1 MPFQAAN
8 SLKNYPFVK
17 LVVALTAGIVLQW
30 YFQPSVKI
38 TLYIIASLVCS
49 LICFSFLSHAKKFNL
64 NWLRGFFI
72 LLLFTC
78 AGILLTWRQNI
89 QHNSLWFNKVYK
101 SGDVVLVTLE
111 EPLVEKANS
120 YKALASVNAV
130 SINNKWHLTKGNV
143 LLYFK
148 KDSSIHALH
157 YGSQVV
163 FNKSLQAI
171 TNSGNPASLD
181 YIRYCLFQNIT
192 NQVFLSDHEYVLS
205 SSTNRNFLNQFL
217 FSTRDAAL
225 KTLQQN
231 IHSPKELGIAEAL
244 LIGYRNDLDKDLVQA
259 YSNTGVVHIIAIS
272 GMHIAIIYATL
283 IWFFGFFKSR
293 KLKKIMEPVI
303 ILAVI
308 WMFTLIAGAAPS
320 IARASVMFTC
330 ILVGKFINKSGN
342 IYNTLAASAFILLVY
357 NPFNLWDVGF
367 QLSYA
372 AVLSIVI
379 FFKPIYN
386 LLYIQNKSLRKLWQL
401 TSVTLAAQIFAL
413 PVVIYHFHQL
423 PLMFLI
429 GNLIAVPLSGFIL
442 YAELALFCFS
452 WWHGAAAFIGVV
464 IEYCLKFMDAFIEYM
479 DKMSFSVWDGLHISL
494 WQLLILFA
502 FIISICIWLLYKN
515 KRALI
520 TAISSLIAF
529 FILRDINVIH
539 HSQQQKII
547 VYNVPRHTAIDFIS
561 GNTCCFSGDSL
572 VITNALLRNFN
583 IKPSR
588 VKDRLSVNNNVLLPH
603 FDNTIINYSGKKIL
617 LLDKPG
623 LRLTSAPKI
632 HVDIIVID
640 GNINNSVAELNEM
653 FDCNTYIATGN
664 VGVWKST
671 QWKKD
676 CEQLHLRFHS
686 VAQQGAAIIK
696 M

>member
-1 MPFQAAN
+1 MPFQTAAN

-17 LVVALTAGIVLQW
+17 LVVALIAGIILQW
-30 YFQPSVKI
+30 YFNPSLKI
-38 TLYIIASLVCS
+38 TLCFAA
-49 LICFSFLSHAKKFNL
+49 LIFCLLISFSFLRDARKFNL
-64 NWLRGFFI
+64 NWLRGCFI
-72 LLLFTC
+72 LLLFVC
-78 AGILLTWRQNI
+78 AGMLLASRQNI
-89 QHNSLWFNKVYK
+89 QHNTLWFGKVYK
-101 SGDVVLVTLE
+101 PGNIVLVTLE
-111 EPLVEKANS
+111 EPFVEKANS

-130 SINNKWHLTKGNV
+130 LINNEWHVTKGNI

-148 KDSSIHALH
+148 KDSSIPALQ

-163 FNKSLQAI
+163 FKKPLHAI
-171 TNSGNPASLD
+171 TNSGNPAALD
-181 YIRYCLFQNIT
+181 YKRYCLFLNIT
-192 NQVFLSDHEYVLS
+192 NQVFLANDDYVIS
-205 SSTNRNFLNQFL
+205 TSTNKNFLKQFL

-225 KTLQQN
+225 KTMQQN

-259 YSNTGVVHIIAIS
+259 YSDTGVVHIIAIS

-283 IWFFGFFKSR
+283 IWFFRFFKPS
-293 KLKKIMEPVI
+293 KLKKIFEPII
-303 ILAVI
+303 ILAII

-320 IARASVMFTC
+320 ILRASVMFTC
-330 ILVGKFINKSGN
+330 ILIGKFINKNGN

-372 AVLSIVI
+372 AVLSII
-379 FFKPIYN
+379 LFFKPIYN
-386 LLYIQNKSLRKLWQL
+386 LFYIQNKLLRKLWQL

-452 WWHGAAAFIGVV
+452 WWHNAAAFIGAV
-464 IEYCLKFMDAFIEYM
+464 IEYCIRFMNTFIQYM
-479 DKMSFSVWDGLHISL
+479 DRMSFSVWDGLHISL
-494 WQLLILFA
+494 WQLLILLGC
-502 FIISICIWLLYKN
+502 ISLICVWLLYKN
-515 KRALI
+515 KRAFI
-520 TAISSLIAF
+520 AAIVFLIAF
-529 FILRDINVIH
+529 FSLRDINVIH

-547 VYNVPRHTAIDFIS
+547 VYNVPQHAAIDFIS
-561 GNTCCFSGDSL
+561 GNKCFFSGDSL

-583 IKPSR
+583 LKSSR
-588 VKDRLSVNNNVLLPH
+588 VKDRISVNRNVLLPH
-603 FDNTIINYSGKKIL
+603 FDNMILNCNGKRIL
-617 LLDKPG
+617 LLNKSVSKNDV
-623 LRLTSAPKI
+623 SKI
-632 HVDIIVID
+632 PVDIIIIA
-640 GNINNSVAELNEM
+640 GNTNTSIAELNKI
-653 FDCNTYIATGN
+653 FDCKIYIAASN
-664 VGVWKST
+664 IALWKFT

-676 CEQLHLRFHS
+676 CEQLHLRFHT